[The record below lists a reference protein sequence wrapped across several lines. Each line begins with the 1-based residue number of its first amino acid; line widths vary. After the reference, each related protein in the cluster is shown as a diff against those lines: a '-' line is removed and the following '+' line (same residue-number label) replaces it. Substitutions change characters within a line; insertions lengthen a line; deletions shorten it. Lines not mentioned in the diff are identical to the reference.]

1 MSERRS
7 HTAIWLCVTF
17 VLIALFTLAPLISA
31 FIASGIADALGCTV
45 NEGGATTCMFRGS
58 DIGQTLAELFVL
70 GWLFFATLPIGLV
83 AFAIWL
89 IAAVAVAIAAWRRRR
104 RVA

>member
-7 HTAIWLCVTF
+7 HAVIWLGVAF
-17 VLIALFTLAPLISA
+17 VLIALFTLAPLISTL
-31 FIASGIADALGCTV
+31 IASTMADALGCIV

-58 DIGQTLAELFVL
+58 DIGQTLAELFVA
-70 GWLFFATLPIGLV
+70 GWLFFVTLPIGLV

-89 IAAVAVAIAAWRRRR
+89 VAAVVVAVAAWRRPR